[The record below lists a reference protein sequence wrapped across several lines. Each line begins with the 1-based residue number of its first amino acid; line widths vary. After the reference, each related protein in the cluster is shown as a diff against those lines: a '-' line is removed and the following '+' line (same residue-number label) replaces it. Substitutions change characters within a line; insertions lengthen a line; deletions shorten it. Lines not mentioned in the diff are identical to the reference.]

1 MYINVSFCDSFGRGG
16 RCGGGLLRGVNGVVV
31 RCSRTS
37 GMFASWD
44 VGVGR
49 DMGPVPLLAFLSVG
63 RGGRLLLRL
72 GSGGGDGGRAE

>member
-1 MYINVSFCDSFGRGG
+1 
-16 RCGGGLLRGVNGVVV
+16 
-31 RCSRTS
+31 
-37 GMFASWD
+37 MFASWD